1 MIPFGDDEWTAQLRA
16 ARQACR
22 RRASPQFL
30 VVLAARR
37 F

>member
-1 MIPFGDDEWTAQLRA
+1 MIPFGDDDWTAQLRA
-16 ARQACR
+16 ARQASR

-30 VVLAARR
+30 VVLFARR

>member
-1 MIPFGDDEWTAQLRA
+1 MNLFGDAEWAAQLRA
-16 ARQACR
+16 ARQAFR

-30 VVLAARR
+30 VVLVASR